1 MRDFL
6 ALTKRNIKLF
16 FKDKGLF
23 FTSMVTPLILLLL
36 YTTFLGK
43 VYKDSF
49 LMSIPQ
55 GLEIEERIIN
65 GCVGGQLLSSLLAV
79 SCVTV
84 AFCSNMLSVQD
95 KMSGAKSDLLLT
107 PVKQDKMAFA
117 LFIWR
122 LQGGIYLFPTCC
134 YCF

>member
-49 LMSIPQ
+49 LISIPQ
-55 GLEIEERIIN
+55 GIDVEQSIIN

-107 PVKQDKMAFA
+107 HVKQDKMAFA
-117 LFIWR
+117 
-122 LQGGIYLFPTCC
+122 Y
-134 YCF
+134 Y